1 MMVIKNKY
9 DMYLQAQNNKPSD
22 NSQTIYQRALLEL
35 KAGKKQ
41 THWMWF
47 IFPQTPKPNMSDL
60 SKKFALTSKEEAK
73 AYLEHRILGKRLI
86 ECTEAVLN
94 HKDKTLEEIFGTAL
108 DVQKFKSSMLLFSH
122 VDETEIFSNVL
133 KKYFK

>member
-1 MMVIKNKY
+1 MVARDKY
-9 DMYLQAQNNKPSD
+9 DMYLQAQNNKSSED
-22 NSQTIYQRALLEL
+22 IQTIYQRALLEL

-73 AYLEHRILGKRLI
+73 AYLEHPTLGKRLV
-86 ECTEAVLN
+86 ECTEAVLK

-108 DVQKFKSSMLLFSH
+108 DVKKFKSSMMLFSH
-122 VDETEIFSNVL
+122 VDESGVFKEVL
-133 KKYFK
+133 ENCFNK